1 MGFKETLQNVKYWF
15 SASPQPGK
23 QYKEAPAVK
32 DLPHIVD
39 ADGVR
44 VVVSNGKRE
53 LSPVLSSTFNIKNA
67 GGNDKID
74 DNIAA

>member
-1 MGFKETLQNVKYWF
+1 MGFKETLQNIKYWF

-23 QYKEAPAVK
+23 EYTKRPEVK

-53 LSPVLSSTFNIKNA
+53 LSPVMSQQLNIKNS
-67 GGNDKID
+67 GHDKID

>member
-1 MGFKETLQNVKYWF
+1 MGFKETLQNIKYWF

-23 QYKEAPAVK
+23 EYTKRPEVK

-53 LSPVLSSTFNIKNA
+53 LSPVLSQQFNIQNPCHE
-67 GGNDKID
+67 KID

>member
-1 MGFKETLQNVKYWF
+1 MGFKEKLQNIKYWF

-23 QYKEAPAVK
+23 EYTAKPDAK
-32 DLPHIVD
+32 DLPHMID

-53 LSPVLSSTFNIKNA
+53 LSPILSSTLGIKKSS
-67 GGNDKID
+67 DQKID